1 MSKLISYDNL
11 NYEMNKL
18 INSILILVIVCTLI
32 KLFLIILIP
41 KGDSSVFLGVKFNPL
56 QENIIYQYDNEIDG
70 EYLIIQINEMQLIG
84 ENTLRFI
91 FKTPHLIYISFLGL
105 LLILKFKFLKN
116 KSTL

>member
-1 MSKLISYDNL
+1 MS
-11 NYEMNKL
+11 KL
-18 INSILILVIVCTLI
+18 INSIFILVILCILV

-84 ENTLRFI
+84 ENTLQFI
-91 FKTPHLIYISFLGL
+91 FKIPLLVYIS
-105 LLILKFKFLKN
+105 LIGVLIMLKFKFLKN
-116 KSTL
+116 KKTP